1 MDLANLINQL
11 ESIIESGRKVPVTN
25 KTLVD
30 TEQILTV
37 IDQLRASIPKDIQE
51 AKEMLEKR
59 EQILNQSLA
68 EAKRVKASAVS
79 ESKALL
85 DQNELVK
92 EAQKKAEELLDD
104 SQRRAQRMIEQAELE
119 SKNSRQGADA
129 YAQEVLYKLEQ
140 EVSDVL
146 STVRRGIEV
155 LDLEQQ
161 PASGEPEE

>member
-11 ESIIESGRKVPVTN
+11 ESIIESGRKVHVAN

-30 TEQILTV
+30 TEQILSV
-37 IDQLRASIPKDIQE
+37 IDQLRASIQKDIQE

-68 EAKRVKASAVS
+68 EAKRVKASAIS
-79 ESKALL
+79 ESKTLL

-92 EAQKKAEELLDD
+92 EAQKKAEELLED
-104 SQRRAQRMIEQAELE
+104 SQRRAQRLIEQADIE

-161 PASGEPEE
+161 PASGEQEE

>member
-11 ESIIESGRKVPVTN
+11 ESIIESGRKVPVAN

-30 TEQILTV
+30 TEQILSV
-37 IDQLRASIPKDIQE
+37 IGQLRASIPKDIQE

-68 EAKRVKASAVS
+68 EAKRVTANAIS
-79 ESKALL
+79 EAKTKL

-92 EAQKKAEELLDD
+92 EAQKKAEELLED
-104 SQRRAQRMIEQAELE
+104 SQRRAQRMIEQADIE
-119 SKNSRQGADA
+119 SKNSRLGADA
-129 YAQEVLYKLEQ
+129 YAQEVLHKLEQ

-161 PASGEPEE
+161 PASGEQEE

>member
-1 MDLANLINQL
+1 MNLANIINQL
-11 ESIIESGRKVPVTN
+11 ESLIESGRKVPVAN

-30 TEQILTV
+30 TEQVLSM
-37 IDQLRASIPKDIQE
+37 IDQLRAALPKDIQE

-68 EAKRVKASAVS
+68 EAKRVKATAIS

-104 SQRRAQRMIEQAELE
+104 SQRRAQRLIEQAEIE
-119 SKNSRQGADA
+119 SKNSRQGADV

-146 STVRRGIEV
+146 STVRGGIEV
-155 LDLEQQ
+155 LDLEEH
-161 PASGEPEE
+161 PSPKEPDE

>member
-11 ESIIESGRKVPVTN
+11 ESIIESGRKVPVAN

-30 TEQILTV
+30 TEQILSV
-37 IDQLRASIPKDIQE
+37 IDQLRASVPKDIQE

-68 EAKRVKASAVS
+68 EAKRVKASAIT
-79 ESKALL
+79 ESKVLL

-92 EAQKKAEELLDD
+92 EAQKKAEELLED
-104 SQRRAQRMIEQAELE
+104 SQRRAQRLLEQAEIE

-146 STVRRGIEV
+146 STVRKGIEV

-161 PASGEPEE
+161 PTSSELKD

>member
-1 MDLANLINQL
+1 
-11 ESIIESGRKVPVTN
+11 
-25 KTLVD
+25 
-30 TEQILTV
+30 
-37 IDQLRASIPKDIQE
+37 
-51 AKEMLEKR
+51 MLEKR

-68 EAKRVKASAVS
+68 EAKRVKASAIS
-79 ESKALL
+79 ESKTLL

-92 EAQKKAEELLDD
+92 EAQKKAEELLED
-104 SQRRAQRMIEQAELE
+104 SQRRAQRLIEQADIE

-161 PASGEPEE
+161 PASGEQEE

>member
-1 MDLANLINQL
+1 MDLANIINQL
-11 ESIIESGRKVPVTN
+11 ESLIESGRKVPVAN

-30 TEQILTV
+30 TEQVLSM
-37 IDQLRASIPKDIQE
+37 IDQLRAALPKDIQE

-68 EAKRVKASAVS
+68 EAKRVKATAIS

-104 SQRRAQRMIEQAELE
+104 SQRRAQRLIEQAEIE

-155 LDLEQQ
+155 LDLEEH
-161 PASGEPEE
+161 PSPKEPDE

>member
-79 ESKALL
+79 ESKTLL